1 MDRSPPPVC
10 LKRTSE
16 APESHP
22 SQSDE
27 FRDFPVALYV
37 GGVRIDVERARI
49 LQETFG
55 EFKYYPRPSIVID
68 ELLEP
73 SSAWMTLLHELLHA
87 VSEMYGLE
95 LDEGQIRTLEVALS
109 DAFRSNPKLRLF
121 GEKI

>member
-10 LKRTSE
+10 LKTTSGV
-16 APESHP
+16 PESHP

-49 LQETFG
+49 PQETFG
-55 EFKYYPRPSIVID
+55 EFKYYPRPSIVVD

>member
-1 MDRSPPPVC
+1 MDRSPPPASP
-10 LKRTSE
+10 KRTSE
-16 APESHP
+16 VLTSPP

-27 FRDFPVALYV
+27 WTDFPVALYV

-49 LQETFG
+49 ASETFG
-55 EFKYYPRPSIVID
+55 EFKYYPRPSIVVD

-73 SSAWMTLLHELLHA
+73 SSAWMTMFHELLHA

-95 LDEGQIRTLEVALS
+95 LDEGQIRTLEVAIS

>member
-10 LKRTSE
+10 LKTTSG
-16 APESHP
+16 APESHH

-49 LQETFG
+49 PQETFG
-55 EFKYYPRPSIVID
+55 EFKYYPRPSIVVD